1 MHAPPDANARN
12 DVPMTESALEEKQG
26 SFYLGKHLDPAS
38 GEMNPDRLLYDA
50 KDLTTHAV
58 CVGMTGSGK
67 TGLCVSL
74 LEEAALD
81 GIPAIVIDPKG
92 DIGNMLLT
100 FPELRTEDFRPWIDE
115 QAAARKGKTPD
126 EFAADRASLWRTGL
140 ADWDQSGD
148 RIAKLRDT
156 VDLCIYTPGSSS
168 GLPLRVLRSFAAP
181 AQAVIDAADT
191 MRERVSSTVS
201 GLLGLLGIDD
211 DPLTSREHM
220 LLSVILDGAWRE
232 GRDLDFAALIAE
244 IQAPPFD
251 KVGVLDLESVIPS
264 KDRFKLAMAVNTLL
278 ASHTFSAWTHGE
290 PLDID
295 ALLRTPD
302 GKPRVSIL
310 SIAHLSE
317 SERMFFVTVLLNEVV
332 SWVRSQSGTTSLRG
346 LLFMDEVFGFF
357 PPVAEPPSKK
367 PMLTLLKQARAYG
380 FGVVLATQ
388 NPVDLDYKGL
398 SNAGTWF
405 LGRLQTERD
414 LRRVLDGLEG
424 ASSAAGSTFD
434 RSNVERLLAG
444 LKSRVFLMNNVH
456 DDGPTLFH
464 TRWAMSYLRGPLTRD
479 HIRTLMAPKK
489 ARAAEAPTEPATDTA
504 PSAKTAAAPPS
515 PTASTAS
522 RPPVPPGMA
531 QGFMPMIESP
541 AEGEMLEYR
550 AAVLGE
556 ASLHYVRVA
565 AKVDEW
571 RDVRTLAPI
580 GEREHA
586 TWAAGTTLPS
596 GPDDPHDDAF
606 EFEDDP
612 EPGGTFASLPA
623 WALDAKQEAAWQR
636 ELKGA
641 MYRQHA
647 ASVWH
652 CKPLKTYSNLGEP
665 REAFIARLKDIAA
678 EAAGDDVAKVE
689 ARYDKKLATL
699 DERIRKAEQRVDV
712 EKAQYSKA
720 KRDGALSLATTLLGG
735 LFGGRKTSGATTAR
749 RANSALQQRGD
760 IGRAKEN
767 VAALNTQRQSLIT
780 ERDEAIAAAREDAM
794 AEARDVTEITVRPR
808 KGDLSVKPVKLI
820 WLPFA
825 VAANATARPLYEP
838 LPSSGGG
845 AESV

>member
-1 MHAPPDANARN
+1 
-12 DVPMTESALEEKQG
+12 MTESALEEKQG

-126 EFAADRASLWRTGL
+126 EFAADRASLWRNGL

-148 RIAKLRDT
+148 RIATLRET
-156 VDLCIYTPGSSS
+156 VDLSIYTPGSSS

-181 AQAVIDAADT
+181 AQAVIDDADT

-220 LLSVILDGAWRE
+220 LLSVILDRAWRE

-244 IQAPPFD
+244 IQTPPFD

-278 ASHTFSAWTHGE
+278 ASPTFSAWTHGE

-434 RSNVERLLAG
+434 RANVERLLAG

-504 PSAKTAAAPPS
+504 PSVEPAAAPPS

-522 RPPVPPGMA
+522 RPPVPPVPPGMA

-565 AKVDEW
+565 AKIDEW
-571 RDVRTLAPI
+571 RDVRVLAPI
-580 GEREHA
+580 GQREHGTWSAAQSLA
-586 TWAAGTTLPS
+586 T
-596 GPDDPHDDAF
+596 GPDHDVH
-606 EFEDDP
+606 EFEDDA
-612 EPGGTFASLPA
+612 EPGATFAALPA

-641 MYRQHA
+641 LYRQHA
-647 ASVWH
+647 ASVWQS
-652 CKPLKTYSNLGEP
+652 KPLKIYSSLGES
-665 REAFIARLKDIAA
+665 REVFTARLQEIAA
-678 EAAGDDVAKVE
+678 EHAEADVEKLE

-712 EKAQYSKA
+712 EKAQYSRA
-720 KRDGALSLATTLLGG
+720 KRDGALSLAGSLLSG
-735 LFGGRKTSGATTAR
+735 LFGGRKKSTTAAAR
-749 RANSALQQRGD
+749 KANSALQQRGD
-760 IGRAKEN
+760 IGRAKDN
-767 VAALNTQRQSLIT
+767 VAALNSQRQSLIT
-780 ERDEAIAAAREDAM
+780 ERDDAIAKARAGAM
-794 AEARDVTEITVRPR
+794 AEAQDTHEIVVRPR
-808 KGDLSVKPVKLI
+808 KGDLSVKPITLI

-825 VAANATARPLYEP
+825 VAENAAARPLYEP
-838 LPSSGGG
+838 LPGSSGGD
-845 AESV
+845 ADV

>member
-1 MHAPPDANARN
+1 MTDPDPGHRPAQL
-12 DVPMTESALEEKQG
+12 DEKRG

-38 GEMNPDRLLYDA
+38 GELRDDRLDYDA

-81 GIPAIVIDPKG
+81 GIPALVIDPKG

-140 ADWDQSGD
+140 ADWGQSGE
-148 RIAKLRDT
+148 RIAALRDT
-156 VDLCIYTPGSSS
+156 VDLSIYTPGSSS

-181 AQAVIDAADT
+181 AQAVIDDADT
-191 MRERVSSTVS
+191 MRERVSSTVA

-244 IQAPPFD
+244 IQTPPFD

-278 ASHTFSAWTHGE
+278 ASPTFSAWTQGE

-295 ALLRTPD
+295 ALLRTPE

-434 RSNVERLLAG
+434 RANVERLLAG

-456 DDGPTLFH
+456 DAGPTLFH

-479 HIRTLMAPKK
+479 HIRTLMAPRK
-489 ARAAEAPTEPATDTA
+489 APPITEPITEPTDNAADTAAPNAAAPSAPAHATA
-504 PSAKTAAAPPS
+504 PS
-515 PTASTAS
+515 TASSS

-531 QGFMPMIESP
+531 QGFMPMIDSP
-541 AEGEMLEYR
+541 AEGESLEYR
-550 AAVLGE
+550 PAVLGE

-565 AKVDEW
+565 AKIDDW
-571 RDVRTLAPI
+571 RDIRTLAPI
-580 GEREHA
+580 GQREHA
-586 TWAAGTTLPS
+586 TWSAGTCLPS
-596 GPDDPHDDAF
+596 GPDDDVF
-606 EFEDDP
+606 QFEDDP

-647 ASVWH
+647 LGVWH
-652 CKPLKTYSNLGEP
+652 CKPLKAYSTLGEP
-665 REAFIARLKDIAA
+665 REAFIARLKDIATD
-678 EAAGDDVAKVE
+678 AADEDVAKLE

-780 ERDEAIAAAREDAM
+780 ERDEAIAAAREDAL
-794 AEARDVTEITVRPR
+794 AEASEVTEIIVRPR

-825 VAANATARPLYEP
+825 VAQASPARPLYDTHQG
-838 LPSSGGG
+838 SSG
-845 AESV
+845 APSDA